1 MNVEQL
7 LAQSAD
13 EYMNKEQVEFFRQK
27 LTEKAAMLRER
38 IAKNQSLCK
47 IERQPD
53 EADSA
58 SIEEDRSKATRL
70 IEMDLQTLKQIDAAF
85 NAIDAGEYGYCA
97 DTGEP
102 ITLQRLLVIPESL
115 LSVEAMQARESRSRH
130 QRAA

>member
-1 MNVEQL
+1 MNAEQL
-7 LAQSAD
+7 LAQGAAD
-13 EYMNKEQVEFFRQK
+13 YMNEAQIEFFRQM
-27 LTEKAAMLRER
+27 LTSKAAALRER
-38 IAKNQSLCK
+38 IETNQALCK

-58 SIEEDRSKATRL
+58 SAEEDRSTATRL
-70 IEMDLQTLKQIDAAF
+70 IEMDLQTLKHIDAAF
-85 NAIDAGEYGYCA
+85 KAIDAGEYGYCA

-115 LSVEAMQARESRSRH
+115 LSVEAMQAREARGRH

>member
-7 LAQSAD
+7 LAQSAE
-13 EYMNKEQVEFFRQK
+13 EYMSQGQVEFFRQK

-38 IAKNQSLCK
+38 IEKNQSLFK

-85 NAIDAGEYGYCA
+85 KAIDAGEYGYCA
-97 DTGEP
+97 VTGEP

-115 LSVEAMQARESRSRH
+115 LSVEAMQASELRSRH

>member
-13 EYMNKEQVEFFRQK
+13 EYMNADQLEFFRQK
-27 LTEKAAMLRER
+27 LAEKAAMLRER
-38 IAKNQSLCK
+38 IEKNQALCK

-58 SIEEDRSKATRL
+58 STEEDRAKATRL

-85 NAIDAGEYGYCA
+85 QAIADGEYGYCA

-115 LSVEAMQARESRSRH
+115 LCVEAMQARESRSRH

>member
-13 EYMNKEQVEFFRQK
+13 QYMCEEQLEFFRQK
-27 LTEKAAMLRER
+27 LAEKAAMLRER
-38 IAKNQSLCK
+38 IEKNQALCK

-58 SIEEDRSKATRL
+58 SAEEDRSTATRL

-85 NAIDAGEYGYCA
+85 KAIDAGDYGFCA

-102 ITLQRLLVIPESL
+102 ITLQRLLLIPESL
-115 LSVEAMQARESRSRH
+115 LSVEAMQAREARGRH